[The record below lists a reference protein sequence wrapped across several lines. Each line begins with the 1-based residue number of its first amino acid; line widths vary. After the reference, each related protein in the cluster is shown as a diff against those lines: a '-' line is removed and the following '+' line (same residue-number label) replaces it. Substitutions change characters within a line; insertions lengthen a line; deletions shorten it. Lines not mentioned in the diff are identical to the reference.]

1 MMGEQNSEPQLFNYA
16 VNLEKRVR
24 ASHPLRRVKELINFG
39 FVREEVAHCYG
50 RNGNESVP
58 PEVILKMMF
67 LLFFDDI
74 KSEREL
80 MEVIGERL
88 DYLWFLDYGLE
99 QKVPDHSVLSKAR
112 ARWGKEV
119 FENLFVYTVAQCV
132 EAGLVDGSKL
142 HVDAS
147 LVDANAA
154 KESVIKGAPELISA
168 LKRAYR
174 ATESKLEQS
183 STPQS
188 YQAINDRMMSQSD
201 PDAALVR
208 KGGGDS
214 RPRYQNHRVIDDQTG
229 VITATETTPGSIA
242 ENKKLMDLVDQH
254 EKNTHCQVQTVV
266 ADHKYGTNENYV
278 ACQQRGIVTHMGD
291 ALGKAQQARERTIF
305 GDEVFVYDPVND
317 LYRCPAGQVLKP
329 RRMHPLRRTIEYKA
343 PARVCGACALRGQC
357 TRSNHG
363 RTVQRHENQEALN
376 VARAQAHSFA
386 ARRNRK
392 RRQHLMEASF
402 ADAANNHHFK
412 RARWR
417 RLWRQQIQ
425 DYLIAAIQNMRILLA
440 HQNPK
445 RYAAAAVTLAECRTR
460 LQLHSCF
467 ALLIPLRPTAH
478 FTQLRLRNQLSEP
491 KFNLWATRPL
501 DATPFPPV
509 PRTRFISRG
518 AFSWPFTVER
528 NDSNRL
534 KCVRVHLVVRA
545 SCNASTTQTLRR

>member
-1 MMGEQNSEPQLFNYA
+1 MMGQHKSEPQLFNYA

-24 ASHPLRRVKELINFG
+24 ANHPLRQVKAVIDFS
-39 FVREEVAHCYG
+39 FAREEVAHCYG

-88 DYLWFLDYGLE
+88 DYLWFLDCGLDE
-99 QKVPDHSVLSKAR
+99 KIPDHSVLSKAR

-119 FENLFVYTVAQCV
+119 FESLFVRTVSQCV

-147 LVDANAA
+147 FIDANAS
-154 KESVIKGAPELISA
+154 KESVIKGAPELIAA
-168 LKRAYR
+168 LKRAYC
-174 ATESKLEQS
+174 AVESKLEET
-183 STPQS
+183 STPES
-188 YQAINDRMMSQSD
+188 YEAVNDRLMSQSD
-201 PDAALVR
+201 PDATCVR
-208 KGGGDS
+208 KGSGES
-214 RPRYQNHRVIDDQTG
+214 RPRYHHHRAVDDQKG
-229 VITATETTPGSIA
+229 IITALETTPGSIA
-242 ENKKLMDLVDQH
+242 ENKKLMELIDQH
-254 EKNTHCQVQTVV
+254 EKNTRCTVQTVV

-278 ACQQRGIVTHMGD
+278 ACQARGLATHMGE
-291 ALGKAQQARERTIF
+291 ATRNTANTGRKEGIF
-305 GDEVFVYDPVND
+305 GDEAFTFDPVQNI
-317 LYRCPAGQVLKP
+317 YRCPAGQILKP
-329 RRMHPLRRTIEYKA
+329 RRVHAVRRTLEYKA
-343 PARVCGACALRGQC
+343 PARVCNACAMRAQC
-357 TRSNHG
+357 TRSHHG

-445 RYAAAAVTLAECRTR
+445 RSAAAAVALPEYVTR
-460 LQLHSCF
+460 LQLHPCF
-467 ALLIPLRPTAH
+467 ASLIPLSP
-478 FTQLRLRNQLSEP
+478 
-491 KFNLWATRPL
+491 
-501 DATPFPPV
+501 
-509 PRTRFISRG
+509 
-518 AFSWPFTVER
+518 
-528 NDSNRL
+528 
-534 KCVRVHLVVRA
+534 
-545 SCNASTTQTLRR
+545 